1 MPNSRHFSVD
11 FSRTLIFRQNPIN
24 ADNVNAHS
32 TPLLKTGSGLMPSS
46 SNNNMIRISLANQNY
61 DLSAIEKGEGELTDS
76 LDLSGSLVDSEEER
90 KEMTEEQ
97 YIKTLT
103 GKFIKN
109 KRELSKAMTHI
120 KWQKYLN
127 Q

>member
-1 MPNSRHFSVD
+1 M
-11 FSRTLIFRQNPIN
+11 
-24 ADNVNAHS
+24 
-32 TPLLKTGSGLMPSS
+32 
-46 SNNNMIRISLANQNY
+46 
-61 DLSAIEKGEGELTDS
+61 TDS
-76 LDLSGSLVDSEEER
+76 LDLSGSLVDSEEA
-90 KEMTEEQ
+90 KEMNEEQ